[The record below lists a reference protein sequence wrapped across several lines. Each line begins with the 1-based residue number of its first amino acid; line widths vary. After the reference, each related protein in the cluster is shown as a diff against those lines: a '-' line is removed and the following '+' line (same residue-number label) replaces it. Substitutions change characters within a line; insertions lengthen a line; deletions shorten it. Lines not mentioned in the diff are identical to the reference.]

1 MTGLLT
7 ALGALREVLRV
18 VLLWA
23 FLLLAAVAVTDWL
36 LRTRRLSPFSSIARF
51 FRQRIDPL
59 LAPVERR
66 VVRAGGQPASAPW
79 WALAALAIAGIILL
93 ALVDFVRDLLVD
105 VTIGASRGPGGI
117 GRLLFYWVFML
128 LRVSIIVRVVASWLP
143 VSPFSPWVRWAF
155 AVSDPILRPLRRII
169 PPFGTIDISP
179 IIAFFGLGILESLA
193 RGLLG

>member
-1 MTGLLT
+1 MTGLLS

-18 VLLWA
+18 VLLWG
-23 FLLLAAVAVTDWL
+23 FVLLAAVAVTDWL
-36 LRTRRLSPFSSIARF
+36 LRTRRLSPFSAIARF
-51 FRQRIDPL
+51 FRQHVDPL

-66 VVRAGGQPASAPW
+66 VARAGGQPASAPW
-79 WALAALAIAGIILL
+79 WALAALAIAGIVLL

-105 VTIGASRGPGGI
+105 VTIGAARGPGGI

-128 LRVSIIVRVVASWLP
+128 LRVAIIVRVVTSWLP

-155 AVSDPILRPLRRII
+155 ALTEPILKPLRRII
-169 PPFGTIDISP
+169 PPFGSIDISP

-193 RGLLG
+193 RGFLG